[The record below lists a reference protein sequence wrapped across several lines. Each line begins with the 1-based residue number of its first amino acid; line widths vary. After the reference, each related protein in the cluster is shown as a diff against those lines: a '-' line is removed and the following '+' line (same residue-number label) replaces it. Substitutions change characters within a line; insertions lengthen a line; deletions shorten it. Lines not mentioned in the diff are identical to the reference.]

1 MCEQTGVIGLSRRV
15 AIHAETVS
23 KAGRDQRGLEA
34 MFERE
39 IHAEVGTQAQR
50 RKDLS
55 SADSFFV
62 ACV

>member
-1 MCEQTGVIGLSRRV
+1 MCEQTRIIGLSRRV
-15 AIHAETVS
+15 VIHAETAS

-39 IHAEVGTQAQR
+39 VHAEIGTQAQR

-55 SADSFFV
+55 GADS
-62 ACV
+62 